1 MGTLP
6 PPTEYFPGIIFNEAY
21 YKAANFIVTKEYID
35 NNFLKSVGYAYS
47 RAIFTNFSGLVY
59 AIGGISTSDIT
70 ATGTI
75 TAAFFT
81 GSGANLTNLNASNI
95 TDGTLSVSRGGT
107 GLNTIPLG
115 SLLIGNGANTLL
127 QTTNLSWDN
136 TNSILNATNFSG
148 SHSGSGAGLINLNV
162 SNANAGTL
170 PIGRGGTGATSF
182 IGGRLLYGDGVNP
195 LAQSA
200 NLTWNNTNNTLNTT
214 NVNSSAYFINGSPF
228 TPYTLPTA
236 NAATLGGIKVGNNLS
251 IDGNGVL
258 SATSSGLT
266 GADIFLDGG
275 VNNRA
280 YGWTGATSLLGRV
293 GTAGAYSLN
302 SLAEDVILRSQGRIL
317 LQSGTNVPGV
327 TIETTTNNVIIRN
340 SLGIGITTFGA
351 GDILDVGGVF
361 KVAYN
366 GVAESIT
373 IRSTGINVNNTLNV
387 SSGTNNGGIIRFGG
401 FSDDTSLD
409 LATIQNRQ
417 YATNKSEL
425 LLFKGD
431 NIEGLTGADRI
442 RLRAAAIAFDTFS
455 TDVTTSAT
463 TENIRMYIDNSG
475 SVGIGTTTPLSS
487 YLLDVRGNIVSTGNI
502 ALVNA
507 SRSIFWTGTNSNLAR
522 AGVAGEYSTSAAIN
536 DIVLRSGNNLILQSG
551 TGAAAMVITTSNNI
565 GIGITNPPFAL
576 LHLHKTA
583 LAQDVRIQF
592 TDGTT
597 GAAST
602 DGLVIGKGTN
612 GRNFIYNYEN
622 SDLYFGTNTLERMTI
637 SGAGNVGIANTAPIA
652 PLTIGNSALANN
664 DGFLVLEKCTTVGT
678 TRQFRIG
685 LNANF
690 DLAMGDYGG
699 NNVAGTWLESFKISY
714 QSPANALV
722 INSSGNIGVNT
733 SNPTS
738 KVHINHSSTSTS
750 PDSGGSIG
758 LYVNNPTNLLN
769 NNSIICNRVAGILC
783 GKVIYS
789 LDVYGAHGWSIYITA
804 ISNVFRINNSYTA
817 SGTDV
822 LTIDQAGNATIYG
835 SITGTGIISSSFL
848 QGSGAG
854 GAYRIVRP
862 DTWVRLK
869 NTADTDH
876 LNFAA
881 GRLYAHYQLDVVG
894 AATFSAFTIHNAEVR
909 VRMQSVSNTA
919 NEYVCIK
926 TTGGTTDGPLGN
938 YYDKIL
944 YIAYN
949 TFTGFHRCYI
959 DDELCNDDNIDI
971 FKNDFVG
978 RIVISTGKIKTDAS
992 RKKIIENQLEDTPD
1006 EYEWY
1011 SLEDK
1016 EGITIEDALPK
1027 VKLSRIRKDKRVYG
1041 VLGDPNRGTNN
1052 KDRIIVNGC
1061 GEGAICVCN
1070 RNGNIENGDYI
1081 QTSDILGYGEKQ
1093 DDDLLHNYTVA
1104 KSVMDCNFE
1113 LDSPY
1118 YQSEELADGTRV
1130 AIIAC
1135 VYKTS

>member
-1 MGTLP
+1 MSA
-6 PPTEYFPGIIFNEAY
+6 PPTEPFFPGLIFNISFFTAGDES
-21 YKAANFIVTKEYID
+21 VTLNYVN
-35 NNFLKSVGYAYS
+35 NNFLKCVGYAYS
-47 RAIFTNFSGLVY
+47 RAIATTFNGGIFAL
-59 AIGGISTSDIT
+59 GGISTSDIT

-95 TDGTLSVSRGGT
+95 LTGTLTVSRGGT

-366 GVAESIT
+366 GVTESIT

-409 LATIQNRQ
+409 LATIQNRE

-442 RLRAAAIAFDTFS
+442 RLRAGAIAFDTFS

-475 SVGIGTTTPLSS
+475 NVGIGTTTPLSN
-487 YLLDVRGNIVSTGNI
+487 YLLDVRGNIITTGNI

-522 AGVAGEYSTSAAIN
+522 AGIAGEYSTSAAIN

-551 TGAAAMVITTSNNI
+551 TGASCMFIDTANNVGIGTTSITTGVKLDVNGLIESRTGIGANSSFYFRNAFNSDINRVISAGQFSTGSAVDDMVIRSSNKLVLQSGVTAPAIVINTSNNV
-565 GIGITNPPFAL
+565 GIG
-576 LHLHKTA
+576 
-583 LAQDVRIQF
+583 
-592 TDGTT
+592 
-597 GAAST
+597 
-602 DGLVIGKGTN
+602 
-612 GRNFIYNYEN
+612 
-622 SDLYFGTNTLERMTI
+622 
-637 SGAGNVGIANTAPIA
+637 NTAPIA
-652 PLTIGNSALANN
+652 PLTIANASLANN
-664 DGFLVLEKCTTVGT
+664 DGFIVLEKCTTLGS

-690 DLAMGDYGG
+690 DLALGDYGAG
-699 NNVAGTWLESFKISY
+699 NVAGTWLQALRITYSATSDRLIIDNSTTSINNDLFITSSRLVLRGTAPTLYLRDTDNRSGMIHMNSNIMYFLNASGNDSETWTQQNGQNWCLQLNMNNNDATFGGSIIGGSY
-714 QSPANALV
+714 IL
-722 INSSGNIGVNT
+722 SSTGQVYARSSYDTLLYADSGQMSLNMGNIGNG
-733 SNPTS
+733 SNPAYL
-738 KVHINHSSTSTS
+738 KFGAYSSATYLESS
-750 PDSGGSIG
+750 
-758 LYVNNPTNLLN
+758 NNRAIIFN
-769 NNSIICNRVAGILC
+769 N
-783 GKVIYS
+783 
-789 LDVYGAHGWSIYITA
+789 W
-804 ISNVFRINNSYTA
+804 
-817 SGTDV
+817 SGTLSGTRYQWIFNTNATSYNALNSSSWNVLSDHRIKENIIRADLKTCYDNIKNINLYRYNYINEFDSSSEDKNKLGYIAQEV
-822 LTIDQAGNATIYG
+822 KKHFPKGVIKKKHRLIDNREIPDLLTIDVDQINLTLYG
-835 SITGTGIISSSFL
+835 
-848 QGSGAG
+848 A
-854 GAYRIVRP
+854 V
-862 DTWVRLK
+862 K
-869 NTADTDH
+869 
-876 LNFAA
+876 
-881 GRLYAHYQLDVVG
+881 QLIKVVEKQ
-894 AATFSAFTIHNAEVR
+894 NKR
-909 VRMQSVSNTA
+909 
-919 NEYVCIK
+919 IK
-926 TTGGTTDGPLGN
+926 TLETLLNIED
-938 YYDKIL
+938 
-944 YIAYN
+944 
-949 TFTGFHRCYI
+949 
-959 DDELCNDDNIDI
+959 NDDVENDAGQPFERIYDENEIDI
-971 FKNDFVG
+971 D
-978 RIVISTGKIKTDAS
+978 
-992 RKKIIENQLEDTPD
+992 
-1006 EYEWY
+1006 
-1011 SLEDK
+1011 
-1016 EGITIEDALPK
+1016 TIEPTEPSNE
-1027 VKLSRIRKDKRVYG
+1027 V
-1041 VLGDPNRGTNN
+1041 
-1052 KDRIIVNGC
+1052 
-1061 GEGAICVCN
+1061 
-1070 RNGNIENGDYI
+1070 
-1081 QTSDILGYGEKQ
+1081 
-1093 DDDLLHNYTVA
+1093 
-1104 KSVMDCNFE
+1104 
-1113 LDSPY
+1113 
-1118 YQSEELADGTRV
+1118 
-1130 AIIAC
+1130 
-1135 VYKTS
+1135 

>member
-95 TDGTLSVSRGGT
+95 STGTLSVSRGGT

-170 PIGRGGTGATSF
+170 PIGRGGTGATTF
-182 IGGRLLYGDGVNP
+182 ISGRLLYGDGVNP

-236 NAATLGGIKVGNNLS
+236 SAATLGGVKVGNNLF
-251 IDGNGVL
+251 IDGNGIL
-258 SATSSGLT
+258 SASSGLT

-275 VNNRA
+275 INNRA

-317 LQSGTNVPGV
+317 LQSGTNVPGL
-327 TIETTTNNVIIRN
+327 TIETTTNNIIIRN

-401 FSDDTSLD
+401 FSDDSSLD
-409 LATIQNRQ
+409 LATIQNRE

-463 TENIRMYIDNSG
+463 TENIRMYIDNTG
-475 SVGIGTTTPLSS
+475 NVGIGTTTPLSN
-487 YLLDVRGNIVSTGNI
+487 YLLDVRGNIISTGNI

-522 AGVAGEYSTSAAIN
+522 AGIAGEYSTSAAIN
-536 DIVLRSGNNLILQSG
+536 DIILRSGNNLILQSG
-551 TGAAAMVITTSNNI
+551 TGASCMFINTSNNV
-565 GIGITNPPFAL
+565 GIGTTTPTSGYLLDVNGSSIVRTNL
-576 LHLHKTA
+576 L
-583 LAQDVRIQF
+583 I
-592 TDGTT
+592 GSTT
-597 GAAST
+597 NSST
-602 DGLVIGKGTN
+602 DDNTAFAIPDATLYVRGAQTIGATTNIVFRGGLQGNNNGKVK
-612 GRNFIYNYEN
+612 IWLA
-622 SDLYFGTNTLERMTI
+622 SDASHTSYIQNEHTGSGNTQLTFGTANGNALPIERLKI
-637 SGAGNVGIANTAPIA
+637 AYNGAVGIQNAGYAIPNNYMASGS
-652 PLTIGNSALANN
+652 LTIGNNTDN
-664 DGFLVLEKCTTVGT
+664 
-678 TRQFRIG
+678 
-685 LNANF
+685 
-690 DLAMGDYGG
+690 YGG
-699 NNVAGTWLESFKISY
+699 GNVWNASTAGLLMECLDSTEIAVHDAGNSIHSFMRY
-714 QSPANALV
+714 
-722 INSSGNIGVNT
+722 T
-733 SNPTS
+733 SNGNFTIGRNMGYGTANLS
-738 KVHINHSSTSTS
+738 VDGALSV
-750 PDSGGSIG
+750 GG
-758 LYVNNPTNLLN
+758 TNI
-769 NNSIICNRVAGILC
+769 NSIIDQRIKDKHLFSVYRTSITFYSIL
-783 GKVIYS
+783 GGGYWEGVWDFETNLKFNEYS
-789 LDVYGAHGWSIYITA
+789 RPQLNVRWN
-804 ISNVFRINNSYTA
+804 ISASINNGNGNDSNKYFFMNYFYNQLGNNIAFNTTHSY
-817 SGTDV
+817 GTWSF
-822 LTIDQAGNATIYG
+822 QNWWGPAGN
-835 SITGTGIISSSFL
+835 
-848 QGSGAG
+848 
-854 GAYRIVRP
+854 
-862 DTWVRLK
+862 
-869 NTADTDH
+869 
-876 LNFAA
+876 
-881 GRLYAHYQLDVVG
+881 
-894 AATFSAFTIHNAEVR
+894 
-909 VRMQSVSNTA
+909 
-919 NEYVCIK
+919 
-926 TTGGTTDGPLGN
+926 N
-938 YYDKIL
+938 YL
-944 YIAYN
+944 
-949 TFTGFHRCYI
+949 
-959 DDELCNDDNIDI
+959 
-971 FKNDFVG
+971 
-978 RIVISTGKIKTDAS
+978 
-992 RKKIIENQLEDTPD
+992 
-1006 EYEWY
+1006 
-1011 SLEDK
+1011 
-1016 EGITIEDALPK
+1016 
-1027 VKLSRIRKDKRVYG
+1027 
-1041 VLGDPNRGTNN
+1041 
-1052 KDRIIVNGC
+1052 RIIC
-1061 GEGAICVCN
+1061 RLDAAADYL
-1070 RNGNIENGDYI
+1070 NINI
-1081 QTSDILGYGEKQ
+1081 S
-1093 DDDLLHNYTVA
+1093 
-1104 KSVMDCNFE
+1104 
-1113 LDSPY
+1113 
-1118 YQSEELADGTRV
+1118 
-1130 AIIAC
+1130 
-1135 VYKTS
+1135 

>member
-1 MGTLP
+1 MSA
-6 PPTEYFPGIIFNEAY
+6 PPTEPFFPGLIFNISFFTAGDES
-21 YKAANFIVTKEYID
+21 VTLNYVN
-35 NNFLKSVGYAYS
+35 NNFLKCVGYAYS
-47 RAIFTNFSGLVY
+47 RAIATTFNGGIFAL
-59 AIGGISTSDIT
+59 GGISTSDIT

-95 TDGTLSVSRGGT
+95 LTGTLTVSRGGT

-366 GVAESIT
+366 GVAESLT

-401 FSDDTSLD
+401 FSDDSSLD

-463 TENIRMYIDNSG
+463 TENIRMYIDNTG
-475 SVGIGTTTPLSS
+475 NVGIGTTTPLSN

-536 DIVLRSGNNLILQSG
+536 DIILRSGNNLILQSG
-551 TGAAAMVITTSNNI
+551 TGASCV
-565 GIGITNPPFAL
+565 
-576 LHLHKTA
+576 
-583 LAQDVRIQF
+583 
-592 TDGTT
+592 
-597 GAAST
+597 
-602 DGLVIGKGTN
+602 
-612 GRNFIYNYEN
+612 FI
-622 SDLYFGTNTLERMTI
+622 NTLN
-637 SGAGNVGIANTAPIA
+637 NVGIGTTSITTGVKLDVNGLIESRTGIGANSSFYFRNAFNSDINRVISAGQFSTGSAVDDIVIRSSNKLVLQSGVTAPAIVINTANNVGIGNTAPIA
-652 PLTIGNSALANN
+652 PLTIANASLANN
-664 DGFLVLEKCTTVGT
+664 DGFIVLEKCTTVGS

-699 NNVAGTWLESFKISY
+699 NNVAGTWLQALRITYGATSDRLIIDNSVTSINNDLFITSSRLVLRGTSPTLYLRDTDHRSGMIHMNSNIMYFLNASGNDSETWVQQNGQNWCLQLNMNNNDATFGGAIIGGSY
-714 QSPANALV
+714 ML
-722 INSSGNIGVNT
+722 SSTGQVYARSTFDTVLWADSGQMSLNMGNIGNG
-733 SNPTS
+733 SNPAYL
-738 KVHINHSSTSTS
+738 KFGAYSSATYLESS
-750 PDSGGSIG
+750 
-758 LYVNNPTNLLN
+758 NNRAIIFN
-769 NNSIICNRVAGILC
+769 N
-783 GKVIYS
+783 
-789 LDVYGAHGWSIYITA
+789 W
-804 ISNVFRINNSYTA
+804 
-817 SGTDV
+817 SGTLSGTRYQWIFNTNATSYNALNSSAWNVLSDQRIKENIIKADLKTCYNNIKNINLYRYNYINEFDSSSKDINKLGYIAQEV
-822 LTIDQAGNATIYG
+822 KKHFPKGVIKKKHRLIDNREIPDLLTIDVDQINLTLYG
-835 SITGTGIISSSFL
+835 AVKQLIKVVEKQSK
-848 QGSGAG
+848 
-854 GAYRIVRP
+854 RIKALE
-862 DTWVRLK
+862 TL
-869 NTADTDH
+869 
-876 LNFAA
+876 LNIE
-881 GRLYAHYQLDVVG
+881 D
-894 AATFSAFTIHNAEVR
+894 
-909 VRMQSVSNTA
+909 
-919 NEYVCIK
+919 
-926 TTGGTTDGPLGN
+926 
-938 YYDKIL
+938 
-944 YIAYN
+944 
-949 TFTGFHRCYI
+949 
-959 DDELCNDDNIDI
+959 NDDVENDAGQPFERIYDENEIDI
-971 FKNDFVG
+971 D
-978 RIVISTGKIKTDAS
+978 
-992 RKKIIENQLEDTPD
+992 
-1006 EYEWY
+1006 
-1011 SLEDK
+1011 
-1016 EGITIEDALPK
+1016 TIEPTEPSNE
-1027 VKLSRIRKDKRVYG
+1027 V
-1041 VLGDPNRGTNN
+1041 
-1052 KDRIIVNGC
+1052 
-1061 GEGAICVCN
+1061 
-1070 RNGNIENGDYI
+1070 
-1081 QTSDILGYGEKQ
+1081 
-1093 DDDLLHNYTVA
+1093 
-1104 KSVMDCNFE
+1104 
-1113 LDSPY
+1113 
-1118 YQSEELADGTRV
+1118 
-1130 AIIAC
+1130 
-1135 VYKTS
+1135 

>member
-1 MGTLP
+1 IMSA
-6 PPTEYFPGIIFNEAY
+6 PPTEPFFPGLIFNISFFTAGDES
-21 YKAANFIVTKEYID
+21 VTLNYVN
-35 NNFLKSVGYAYS
+35 NNFLKCVGYAYS
-47 RAIFTNFSGLVY
+47 RAIATTFNGGIFAL
-59 AIGGISTSDIT
+59 GGISTSDIT

-95 TDGTLSVSRGGT
+95 LTGTLTVSRGGT

-366 GVAESIT
+366 GVTESIT

-409 LATIQNRQ
+409 LATIQNRE

-442 RLRAAAIAFDTFS
+442 RLRAGAIAFDTFS

-475 SVGIGTTTPLSS
+475 NVGIGTTTPLSN
-487 YLLDVRGNIVSTGNI
+487 YLLDVRGNIITTGNI

-522 AGVAGEYSTSAAIN
+522 AGIAGEYSTSAAIN

-551 TGAAAMVITTSNNI
+551 TGASCMFIDTANNVGIGTTSITTGVKLDVNGLIESRTGIGANSSFYFRNAFNSDINRVISAGQFSTGSAVDDMVIRSSNKLVLQSGVTAPAIVINTSNNV
-565 GIGITNPPFAL
+565 GIG
-576 LHLHKTA
+576 
-583 LAQDVRIQF
+583 
-592 TDGTT
+592 
-597 GAAST
+597 
-602 DGLVIGKGTN
+602 
-612 GRNFIYNYEN
+612 
-622 SDLYFGTNTLERMTI
+622 
-637 SGAGNVGIANTAPIA
+637 NTAPIA
-652 PLTIGNSALANN
+652 PLTIANASLANN
-664 DGFLVLEKCTTVGT
+664 DGFIVLEKCTTLGS

-690 DLAMGDYGG
+690 DLALGDYGAG
-699 NNVAGTWLESFKISY
+699 NVAGTWLQALRITYSATSDRLIIDNSTTSINNDLFITSSRLVLRGTAPTLYLRDTDNRSGMIHMNSNIMYFLNASGNDSETWTQQNGQNWCLQLNMNNNDATFGGSIIGGSY
-714 QSPANALV
+714 IL
-722 INSSGNIGVNT
+722 SSTGQVYARSSYDTLLYADSGQMSLNMGNIGNG
-733 SNPTS
+733 SNPAYL
-738 KVHINHSSTSTS
+738 KFGAYSSATYLESS
-750 PDSGGSIG
+750 
-758 LYVNNPTNLLN
+758 NNRAIIFN
-769 NNSIICNRVAGILC
+769 N
-783 GKVIYS
+783 
-789 LDVYGAHGWSIYITA
+789 W
-804 ISNVFRINNSYTA
+804 
-817 SGTDV
+817 SGT
-822 LTIDQAGNATIYG
+822 LSGTRYQWIFNTNATSYNALN
-835 SITGTGIISSSFL
+835 SSSWNVL
-848 QGSGAG
+848 SDH
-854 GAYRIVRP
+854 RIKENIIRA
-862 DTWVRLK
+862 DLK
-869 NTADTDH
+869 
-876 LNFAA
+876 
-881 GRLYAHYQLDVVG
+881 
-894 AATFSAFTIHNAEVR
+894 
-909 VRMQSVSNTA
+909 
-919 NEYVCIK
+919 
-926 TTGGTTDGPLGN
+926 
-938 YYDKIL
+938 
-944 YIAYN
+944 
-949 TFTGFHRCYI
+949 
-959 DDELCNDDNIDI
+959 
-971 FKNDFVG
+971 
-978 RIVISTGKIKTDAS
+978 
-992 RKKIIENQLEDTPD
+992 
-1006 EYEWY
+1006 
-1011 SLEDK
+1011 
-1016 EGITIEDALPK
+1016 
-1027 VKLSRIRKDKRVYG
+1027 
-1041 VLGDPNRGTNN
+1041 
-1052 KDRIIVNGC
+1052 
-1061 GEGAICVCN
+1061 
-1070 RNGNIENGDYI
+1070 
-1081 QTSDILGYGEKQ
+1081 
-1093 DDDLLHNYTVA
+1093 
-1104 KSVMDCNFE
+1104 
-1113 LDSPY
+1113 
-1118 YQSEELADGTRV
+1118 
-1130 AIIAC
+1130 
-1135 VYKTS
+1135 

>member
-1 MGTLP
+1 MSA
-6 PPTEYFPGIIFNEAY
+6 PPTEPFFPGLIFNISFFTAGDEP
-21 YKAANFIVTKEYID
+21 VTLNYVN
-35 NNFLKSVGYAYS
+35 NNFLKCVGYAYS
-47 RAIFTNFSGLVY
+47 RAIATTFNGGIFAL
-59 AIGGISTSDIT
+59 GGISTSDIT

-95 TDGTLSVSRGGT
+95 LTGTLTVSRGGT

-148 SHSGSGAGLINLNV
+148 SYSGSGAGLINLNV

-170 PIGRGGTGATSF
+170 PIGRGGTGTTTF
-182 IGGRLLYGDGVNP
+182 ISGRLLYGDGVNP

-366 GVAESIT
+366 GVTESIT

-409 LATIQNRQ
+409 LATIQNRE

-442 RLRAAAIAFDTFS
+442 RLRAGAIAFDTFS

-475 SVGIGTTTPLSS
+475 NVGIGTTTPLSN

-536 DIVLRSGNNLILQSG
+536 DIILRSGNNLVLQSG
-551 TGAAAMVITTSNNI
+551 TGAACVFID
-565 GIGITNPPFAL
+565 
-576 LHLHKTA
+576 TA
-583 LAQDVRIQF
+583 
-592 TDGTT
+592 
-597 GAAST
+597 
-602 DGLVIGKGTN
+602 N
-612 GRNFIYNYEN
+612 
-622 SDLYFGTNTLERMTI
+622 
-637 SGAGNVGIANTAPIA
+637 NVGIGTTSITVGVKLDVNGLIESRTGIGANSSFYFRNAFNSDINRVISAGQFSTGSTVNDMVIRSSNKLVLQSGVTAPAIVIDTANNVGIGTTAPIA
-652 PLTIGNSALANN
+652 PLTIGNSSLANN
-664 DGFLVLEKCTTVGT
+664 DGFIVLEKCTTVGT

-690 DLAMGDYGG
+690 DLALGDYGG
-699 NNVAGTWLESFKISY
+699 GNVAGTWLQALRITYGATSDRLIIDNSVTSINNDLFITSSRLVLRGTSPTLYLRDTDHRSGMIHMNSNIMYFLNASGNDSETWVQQNGQNWCLQLNMNNNDATFGGSIVGGSY
-714 QSPANALV
+714 ILSSAGQVYARSSYDTLLYADSGQMS
-722 INSSGNIGVNT
+722 INMGNIGNGSSPAYLKFGAYSSAT
-733 SNPTS
+733 YMESSNNRA
-738 KVHINHSSTSTS
+738 I
-750 PDSGGSIG
+750 IF
-758 LYVNNPTNLLN
+758 NN
-769 NNSIICNRVAGILC
+769 
-783 GKVIYS
+783 
-789 LDVYGAHGWSIYITA
+789 W
-804 ISNVFRINNSYTA
+804 
-817 SGTDV
+817 SGTLSGTRYQWIFNTNATSYNALNSSAWNVLSDQRIKENIIKADLKTCYNNIKNINLYRYNYINEFDSSSKDINKLGYIAQEV
-822 LTIDQAGNATIYG
+822 KKHFPKGVIKKKHRLIDNREIPDLLTIDVDQINLTLYG
-835 SITGTGIISSSFL
+835 AVKQLIKVVEKQSK
-848 QGSGAG
+848 
-854 GAYRIVRP
+854 RIKALE
-862 DTWVRLK
+862 TL
-869 NTADTDH
+869 
-876 LNFAA
+876 LNIE
-881 GRLYAHYQLDVVG
+881 D
-894 AATFSAFTIHNAEVR
+894 
-909 VRMQSVSNTA
+909 
-919 NEYVCIK
+919 
-926 TTGGTTDGPLGN
+926 
-938 YYDKIL
+938 
-944 YIAYN
+944 
-949 TFTGFHRCYI
+949 
-959 DDELCNDDNIDI
+959 NDDVENDAGQPFERIYDENEIDI
-971 FKNDFVG
+971 D
-978 RIVISTGKIKTDAS
+978 
-992 RKKIIENQLEDTPD
+992 
-1006 EYEWY
+1006 
-1011 SLEDK
+1011 
-1016 EGITIEDALPK
+1016 TIEPTEPSNE
-1027 VKLSRIRKDKRVYG
+1027 V
-1041 VLGDPNRGTNN
+1041 
-1052 KDRIIVNGC
+1052 
-1061 GEGAICVCN
+1061 
-1070 RNGNIENGDYI
+1070 
-1081 QTSDILGYGEKQ
+1081 
-1093 DDDLLHNYTVA
+1093 
-1104 KSVMDCNFE
+1104 
-1113 LDSPY
+1113 
-1118 YQSEELADGTRV
+1118 
-1130 AIIAC
+1130 
-1135 VYKTS
+1135 

>member
-1 MGTLP
+1 MSA
-6 PPTEYFPGIIFNEAY
+6 PPTEPFFPGLIFNISFFTAGDEP
-21 YKAANFIVTKEYID
+21 VTLNYVN
-35 NNFLKSVGYAYS
+35 NNFLKCVGYAYS
-47 RAIFTNFSGLVY
+47 RAIATTFNGGIFAL
-59 AIGGISTSDIT
+59 GGISTSDIT

-95 TDGTLSVSRGGT
+95 TDGTLTVSRGGT

-280 YGWTGATSLLGRV
+280 YGWTGATSLLGRA

-366 GVAESIT
+366 GVAESLT

-442 RLRAAAIAFDTFS
+442 RLRAGAIAFDTFS

-475 SVGIGTTTPLSS
+475 NVGIGTTTPLSN
-487 YLLDVRGNIVSTGNI
+487 YLLDVRGNIITTGNI

-522 AGVAGEYSTSAAIN
+522 AGIAGEYSTSAAIN

-551 TGAAAMVITTSNNI
+551 TGASCMFIDTANNVGIGTTSITTGVKLDVNGLIESRTGIGANSSFYFRGVANSDINRVISAGQFSNGSAVNDTVIRSTNKLVLQSGATAPAIIINTSNNV
-565 GIGITNPPFAL
+565 GIGITNPLQL
-576 LHLHKTA
+576 L
-583 LAQDVRIQF
+583 DVSGNLLVRSY
-592 TDGTT
+592 GTT
-597 GAAST
+597 GSGTRGIFFRSDHMGASLQYNCSILTFDHGGGGPT
-602 DGLVIGKGTN
+602 DGLSIN
-612 GRNFIYNYEN
+612 GYGGVSICT
-622 SDLYFGTNTLERMTI
+622 GANTRVERMRI
-637 SGAGNVGIANTAPIA
+637 AINGAVGIQNAGYAIPNNYMAA
-652 PLTIGNSALANN
+652 GSLTIGNNTANY
-664 DGFLVLEKCTTVGT
+664 GG
-678 TRQFRIG
+678 G
-685 LNANF
+685 SSWNANTAGLLMECLDNTEIAVHDAGAAIHSFMYYSGGVFTMGRNMGWGVGRLSVVGSISSSANIDSGSYIISTAGQLYARSTF
-690 DLAMGDYGG
+690 D
-699 NNVAGTWLESFKISY
+699 
-714 QSPANALV
+714 ALLYTDSGQMSL
-722 INSSGNIGVNT
+722 NMGNIGSGSSPT
-733 SNPTS
+733 YLKFGAYSSATYLESSNNRA
-738 KVHINHSSTSTS
+738 I
-750 PDSGGSIG
+750 IF
-758 LYVNNPTNLLN
+758 NN
-769 NNSIICNRVAGILC
+769 
-783 GKVIYS
+783 
-789 LDVYGAHGWSIYITA
+789 W
-804 ISNVFRINNSYTA
+804 
-817 SGTDV
+817 SGTLSGTRYQWIFNTNATSYNALNSSSWNVLSDQRIKENIIKADLKTCYDNIKNINLYRYNYINEFDSSSEDKNKLGYIAQEV
-822 LTIDQAGNATIYG
+822 KKHFPKGVIKKKHRLIDNREIPDLLTIDVDQINLTLYG
-835 SITGTGIISSSFL
+835 
-848 QGSGAG
+848 A
-854 GAYRIVRP
+854 V
-862 DTWVRLK
+862 K
-869 NTADTDH
+869 
-876 LNFAA
+876 
-881 GRLYAHYQLDVVG
+881 QLIKVVEKQ
-894 AATFSAFTIHNAEVR
+894 NKR
-909 VRMQSVSNTA
+909 
-919 NEYVCIK
+919 IK
-926 TTGGTTDGPLGN
+926 TLETLLNIED
-938 YYDKIL
+938 
-944 YIAYN
+944 
-949 TFTGFHRCYI
+949 
-959 DDELCNDDNIDI
+959 NDDVENDAGQPFERIYDENEIDI
-971 FKNDFVG
+971 D
-978 RIVISTGKIKTDAS
+978 
-992 RKKIIENQLEDTPD
+992 
-1006 EYEWY
+1006 
-1011 SLEDK
+1011 
-1016 EGITIEDALPK
+1016 TIEPTEPSNE
-1027 VKLSRIRKDKRVYG
+1027 V
-1041 VLGDPNRGTNN
+1041 
-1052 KDRIIVNGC
+1052 
-1061 GEGAICVCN
+1061 
-1070 RNGNIENGDYI
+1070 
-1081 QTSDILGYGEKQ
+1081 
-1093 DDDLLHNYTVA
+1093 
-1104 KSVMDCNFE
+1104 
-1113 LDSPY
+1113 
-1118 YQSEELADGTRV
+1118 
-1130 AIIAC
+1130 
-1135 VYKTS
+1135 